1 MAASEKDEMARR
13 GSSIEVEVGDGA
25 FRVRAFGRHVTVRFT
40 PAPEDAEEEADV
52 LVSLD
57 EIEHWDPPHE
67 GIQIEL
73 EELAKI
79 LDAIEAECEKRR
91 LAVAF
96 E

>member
-1 MAASEKDEMARR
+1 MARR
-13 GSSIEVEVGDGA
+13 GGSIEVDVGDHA
-25 FRVRAFGRHVTVRFT
+25 FRVRAFGRLLTVPFIS
-40 PAPEDAEEEADV
+40 APEDGEDEADV
-52 LVSLD
+52 LVGLD

-67 GIQIEL
+67 AIQIEL

-79 LDAIEAECEKRR
+79 LDAIEGECERRR